1 MRFHLTN
8 APLFRGMTLEEI
20 DALLSCLNAKAR
32 ACKKG
37 EIILMEGA
45 PTEQLGVV
53 LSGRVIIEMSDVW
66 GNNSVLSSVAP
77 GGTFAEAYA
86 CIPGEP
92 LMVNVVAAEDSTVL
106 LLNARRVLTP
116 CSHACACHAGL
127 IRNLLTLCAGKNL
140 QLSRRMM
147 HTSPKRI
154 RTRLLSYFS
163 ECIKR
168 SGSYAFDIPYNR
180 QQLADYLNVERSAL
194 SNELS
199 LMRQDGILRYDKN
212 HFVVS
217 ETADVK

>member
-8 APLFRGMTLEEI
+8 APLFRGMTPEEI

-106 LLNARRVLTP
+106 LST
-116 CSHACACHAGL
+116 HL
-127 IRNLLTLCAGKNL
+127 IYDVERIFDDVVMMDYGRLIAADSADALREKAGKSL
-140 QLSRRMM
+140 DA
-147 HTSPKRI
+147 
-154 RTRLLSYFS
+154 YFR
-163 ECIKR
+163 EVFKC
-168 SGSYAFDIPYNR
+168 
-180 QQLADYLNVERSAL
+180 
-194 SNELS
+194 
-199 LMRQDGILRYDKN
+199 
-212 HFVVS
+212 
-217 ETADVK
+217 

>member
-8 APLFRGMTLEEI
+8 APLFRGMTPEEI

-37 EIILMEGA
+37 EIILIEGA

-53 LSGRVIIEMSDVW
+53 LSGMVIIEMSDVW
-66 GNNSVLSSVAP
+66 GNNSVLSSVA
-77 GGTFAEAYA
+77 
-86 CIPGEP
+86 
-92 LMVNVVAAEDSTVL
+92 
-106 LLNARRVLTP
+106 P

-217 ETADVK
+217 ETADMK

>member
-1 MRFHLTN
+1 
-8 APLFRGMTLEEI
+8 
-20 DALLSCLNAKAR
+20 
-32 ACKKG
+32 
-37 EIILMEGA
+37 
-45 PTEQLGVV
+45 
-53 LSGRVIIEMSDVW
+53 
-66 GNNSVLSSVAP
+66 
-77 GGTFAEAYA
+77 
-86 CIPGEP
+86 
-92 LMVNVVAAEDSTVL
+92 MVNVVAAEDSTVL

-154 RTRLLSYFS
+154 RTRLLSFFS

>member
-8 APLFRGMTLEEI
+8 APLFRGMTPEEI

-37 EIILMEGA
+37 EIILIEGA

-66 GNNSVLSSVAP
+66 GNNSVLSSVSP

-106 LLNARRVLTP
+106 LLNARQVLTP
-116 CSHACACHAGL
+116 VPMPAPA
-127 IRNLLTLCAGKNL
+127 
-140 QLSRRMM
+140 
-147 HTSPKRI
+147 
-154 RTRLLSYFS
+154 
-163 ECIKR
+163 
-168 SGSYAFDIPYNR
+168 
-180 QQLADYLNVERSAL
+180 
-194 SNELS
+194 
-199 LMRQDGILRYDKN
+199 MRG
-212 HFVVS
+212 
-217 ETADVK
+217 

>member
-8 APLFRGMTLEEI
+8 APLFRGMAPEEI

-45 PTEQLGVV
+45 PAEQLGVV

-116 CSHACACHAGL
+116 CSHACACGADPQPADAVRGKEFAALPPDDAHQPQAHPHAAF
-127 IRNLLTLCAGKNL
+127 ILLFGMHQAKR
-140 QLSRRMM
+140 QL
-147 HTSPKRI
+147 
-154 RTRLLSYFS
+154 RL
-163 ECIKR
+163 R
-168 SGSYAFDIPYNR
+168 H
-180 QQLADYLNVERSAL
+180 
-194 SNELS
+194 S
-199 LMRQDGILRYDKN
+199 L
-212 HFVVS
+212 
-217 ETADVK
+217 

>member
-8 APLFRGMTLEEI
+8 APLFRGMTPEKI

-45 PTEQLGVV
+45 PTEQIG
-53 LSGRVIIEMSDVW
+53 
-66 GNNSVLSSVAP
+66 
-77 GGTFAEAYA
+77 
-86 CIPGEP
+86 
-92 LMVNVVAAEDSTVL
+92 MVNVVAAEDSTVL